1 MRSPGEDAGNNA
13 HRMVAPPPMS
23 YAKGDAD
30 GGEQRGKMLYAYQA
44 TGEGEITVS
53 DGQEFTLL
61 DPDGK
66 YPITLIYFTSHH

>member
-1 MRSPGEDAGNNA
+1 
-13 HRMVAPPPMS
+13 MS

-30 GGEQRGKMLYAYQA
+30 GGEPRGKMLYAYQA

-66 YPITLIYFTSHH
+66 HHRTPV